1 MDLYGEFAYFYTKG
15 PYLFSERMA
24 KLLPATLELFNAQPS
39 TLLDLACGDGRFA
52 VIMARRGLQVTGLDL
67 SPQMLHFAGER
78 AREAGVEVTF
88 LQQDMRYLSL
98 QERFDLVTC
107 WFDSLNYL
115 LSYEDLVRTFSG
127 VHQVLSP
134 GGLFIFDMNTIY
146 GLAVHWQRYPAHV
159 EQDTEELFE
168 IKHCSDYDFERNLAT
183 LKITGFRKEG
193 ESWQRMDEEHRERG
207 YTLEQIRE
215 ALERA
220 NLEVLACWGSLQDMI
235 EPTLES
241 PRVWFVTCQERR

>member
-24 KLLPATLELFNAQPS
+24 ELLPAVLEQFNAQPS

-52 VIMARRGLQVTGLDL
+52 VIMAQRGLQMTGVDL
-67 SPQMLHFAGER
+67 SPQMLRFARER
-78 AREAGVEVTF
+78 AEEAGVEVTF
-88 LQQDMRYLSL
+88 LQQDMRYLSV
-98 QERFDLVTC
+98 QEKFDLVTC

-115 LSYEDLVRTFSG
+115 LEYEDLVRTFSS
-127 VHQVLSP
+127 VHRALSP

-146 GLAVHWQRYPAHV
+146 GLAVHWQRHPAGV

-168 IKHCSDYDFERNLAT
+168 IHCPDYDFEKNVAT

-193 ESWQRMDEEHRERG
+193 ESWQRIEEVHRERG
-207 YTLEQIRE
+207 YTLEQIRG
-215 ALERA
+215 ALEQA
-220 NLEVLACWGSLQDMI
+220 NLEVLACWGSLKDMT

-241 PRVWFVTCQERR
+241 PRVWFVTHREKR